1 MCKIIFLLAFVCIS
15 CKSKETPTTKKTTS
29 INSITNQRPNI
40 ILIMADDM
48 GFSDLGCY
56 GSEIQTP
63 NLDAL
68 ANNGIRYTQ
77 FYNTSRC
84 CPTRTSL
91 LTGLY
96 PHQTGL
102 GWMTV
107 ADLERPGYRAEINTK
122 CVTIGEV
129 LKKSGYSTYISGKWH
144 VNKDDECEQDS
155 PKHNWP
161 LQRGFDHFFGVLK
174 GQSDYFSPENLFMD
188 NKQIQS
194 KQHFYFTD
202 AINDTATSFIENH
215 LKTKKNPLFLY
226 VAHVAPHWPLH
237 AKPED
242 IKKYQGSYLKGW
254 DELRKERFHKMQKL
268 GIIPASAKLSEKDA
282 DIQDW
287 ESLSDEKKIEMDKRM
302 AIYAAQ
308 IDCMDQ
314 GIGRI
319 IQTLKKNKQFD
330 NTIILFVSDN
340 GGCLEPISRGKSK
353 TTVDLGTKKSFE
365 SYGKPWANTS
375 NTPFRN
381 YKKWQHE
388 GGISTPLIVH
398 WPKGIKS
405 KGVLRSQVGHV
416 IDFMPTF
423 LEVAN
428 ATYPKKYNGNTIIPL
443 EGKSL
448 VSSFNKNTTN
458 QRTIYFEHIGSQGL
472 RDGDWKLVSLGIET
486 FPYHKKWEL
495 YNLKDDRSEINDL
508 ALKHPTKVKELDAKW
523 NAWAERAYVLP
534 LDGRSWSQKIK
545 NPLGVQTA
553 P

>member
-1 MCKIIFLLAFVCIS
+1 MHKFIFLASLIFFS
-15 CKSKETPTTKKTTS
+15 CKSKIDYTK
-29 INSITNQRPNI
+29 QQPPNI
-40 ILIMADDM
+40 ILILADDM

-84 CPTRTSL
+84 CPTRASL

-107 ADLERPGYRAEINTK
+107 TDLKQAGYRAEISNQ

-129 LKKSGYSTYISGKWH
+129 LQKSGYSTYISGKWH
-144 VNKDDECEQDS
+144 VNKDDECEQNS
-155 PKHNWP
+155 PQHNWP
-161 LQRGFDHFFGVLK
+161 LQRGFDNFFGVLK
-174 GQSDYFSPENLFMD
+174 GQSDYFNPENLYMG
-188 NKQIQS
+188 NKKIQP
-194 KQHFYFTD
+194 KKNFYFTD
-202 AINDTATSFIENH
+202 AINDTAASFIEKH
-215 LKTKKNPLFLY
+215 LKTKKNPFFMY
-226 VAHVAPHWPLH
+226 VAHVAPHWPLQ

-242 IKKYQGSYLKGW
+242 IKKYQGTYLKGW
-254 DELRKERFHKMQKL
+254 DELRKKRFHKMQEL
-268 GIIPASAKLSEKDA
+268 GIIPASAKLSEKDS

-287 ESLSDEKKIEMDKRM
+287 ESLSEEKKIDMDKRM

-319 IQTLKKNKQFD
+319 IQTLKKNNQLD
-330 NTIILFVSDN
+330 NTMILFVSDN

-353 TTVDLGTKKSFE
+353 ETADLGSEKSFE
-365 SYGKPWANTS
+365 SYGKPWANAS

-381 YKKWQHE
+381 YKKWEHE
-388 GGISTPLIVH
+388 GGISTPLILH
-398 WPKGIKS
+398 WPKGIKP
-405 KGVLRSQVGHV
+405 KGELRNQVGHV

-428 ATYPKKYNGNTIIPL
+428 ANYAKEYNGNPIIPL
-443 EGKSL
+443 EGNSL
-448 VSSFNKNTTN
+448 VSSFNQNTSKS
-458 QRTIYFEHIGSQGL
+458 RTIYFEHIGSQGL
-472 RDGDWKLVSLGIET
+472 RDGDWKLVSLAMEKY
-486 FPYHKKWEL
+486 PYHKKWEL
-495 YNLKDDRSEINDL
+495 YNLKEDRSETNNL
-508 ALKHPTKVKELDAKW
+508 ALKYPNKVIVLSKKWDSWAK
-523 NAWAERAYVLP
+523 RANVLP
-534 LDGRSWSQKIK
+534 LDGRSWNEKIK
-545 NPLGVQTA
+545 NPTGVQTS